1 MKVKAI
7 AFVGIPVTD
16 MKPAREFYEG
26 VLGLQPD
33 PEMTNEMWL
42 EYPIGSGTIALGCIG
57 EQWKPSSD
65 GTSAAL
71 EVENLE
77 AAIARLRE
85 RKIHFD
91 EVDSPVCR
99 MAVIQDPD
107 GNKLIIHK
115 LKTEE
120 KKGADS

>member
-16 MKPAREFYEG
+16 MKRAREFYEG

-33 PEMTNEMWL
+33 PAMTNEMWL
-42 EYPIGSGTIALGCIG
+42 EYPIGSGTLAIACIG
-57 EQWKPSSD
+57 DQWKPSD
-65 GTSAAL
+65 EGTSAAL

-77 AAIARLRE
+77 DAMARLRE
-85 RKIHFD
+85 REVTFD

-99 MAVIQDPD
+99 MAVLQDPD

-115 LKTEE
+115 LKTAEE
-120 KKGADS
+120 MGVAS

>member
-1 MKVKAI
+1 MKVNSI

-16 MKPAREFYEG
+16 MGRARDFYEG
-26 VLGLQPD
+26 VLGLQSD
-33 PEMTNEMWL
+33 PEMTGERWT
-42 EYPIGSGTIALGCIG
+42 EYSIGPGTLAIACIG
-57 EQWKPSSD
+57 DEWKPSD
-65 GTSAAL
+65 EGTSTAL

-77 AAIARLRE
+77 DAKARLKE
-85 RKIHFD
+85 RKIAFE

-115 LKTEE
+115 LKTKSEKEE
-120 KKGADS
+120 VS

>member
-1 MKVKAI
+1 MKIKKI

-16 MKPAREFYEG
+16 MERARAFYED

-33 PEMTNEMWL
+33 PEMTGQNWT
-42 EYPIGSGTIALGCIG
+42 EYLIGDETLAIACVG
-57 EQWKPSSD
+57 EQWKPSNE

-77 AAIARLRE
+77 EAIAELER
-85 RKIHFD
+85 RKIAYD
-91 EVDSPVCR
+91 KVDSPVCR
-99 MAVIQDPD
+99 MAIIEDPD

-115 LKTEE
+115 LKSKDE
-120 KKGADS
+120 KGVGK